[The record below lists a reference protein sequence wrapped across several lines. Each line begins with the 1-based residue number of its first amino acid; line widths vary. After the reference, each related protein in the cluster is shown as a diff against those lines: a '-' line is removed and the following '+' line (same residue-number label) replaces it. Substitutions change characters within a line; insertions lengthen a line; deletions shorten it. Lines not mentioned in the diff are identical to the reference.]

1 MNYGKFFRLNKH
13 LSRIEDGFAIYDYI
27 DLPAYF
33 TPSKDNLMSPKYP
46 ISVIIMGDSV
56 AFKLHYS
63 AYKIEKVSKQDA
75 QDESIKGYS
84 NYPQY
89 IYNIEAP
96 SLISENKVKGGDT
109 TKIVHMEEII
119 LELPFTDTVGRSLSD
134 TIRDIYDTQFPLIQ
148 RDNGKDSDLSSK
160 EKSSGGRYLEKL
172 IRTRYLEEKVDE
184 VKDVNSHFYESL
196 RKISD
201 GTASYSTL
209 WLMGLVKGDKNG
221 VRYRRTDKKG
231 NVIGFLRKLLL
242 DFMFDLKHSDVFQ
255 NSACYQKMYSGLMS
269 NFYFSAL
276 MHKCEYYY
284 YRELTRSA
292 IKGCRLENKKE
303 RERVITLYAE
313 ELFRAESNWVQDIM
327 SPLAEQYFEN
337 QGINERLKEGNSVIK
352 LLCRIKSGWRNA
364 AISENSEFYSWP
376 SWFADSEE
384 EMRRVCFKTKD
395 DSGELHICNAD
406 TLVECLGLEGIEN
419 PLVKE
424 MVSSRNSNREMISK
438 WFFSRYDFNDTF
450 RLHLFRYSNHLICL
464 ILFGLILWFFQMD
477 FMIKSLSYLES
488 NIKPSII
495 SFCLVVSPFIGRWI
509 LDTCYECSDENW
521 GNIVKARNRLVGK
534 RICNFIVHTLFIVGI
549 LIEMVNERWVMMI
562 ALAVLYGVVTFL
574 VFPWLRFPRIDF
586 ISKLHL
592 FLPRPVAA
600 ITFAWLTLSMGFDI
614 YVSFFDALPSRNH
627 EIFITIVVFVFIMFV
642 INRTMPASSSLRK
655 VHRSIELLLISY
667 AISLAVG
674 LVVVNFIGEKFL
686 ERGGFMNDFYD
697 EYVNVPGRQNKN
709 RLMRDIAHLKAT
721 DESVTDILLSA
732 EDSVKLNYLVKQTLK
747 DSTESFRVQE
757 SNLENIYHVVKEE
770 NKYYLIQN
778 YAYPLAEKKPLFGL
792 ELFIMRDFLI
802 MFSFIAM
809 FMGIF
814 IQLIILGDNKQM
826 TEL

>member
-46 ISVIIMGDSV
+46 ISVMVLGDSV
-56 AFKLHYS
+56 VFKLHYS

-209 WLMGLVKGDKNG
+209 WLMGLVKGDKND
-221 VRYRRTDKKG
+221 VRYRLTDKKG

-255 NSACYQKMYSGLMS
+255 NSANYQKMYSGLMS
-269 NFYFSAL
+269 DFYFSAL

-284 YRELTRSA
+284 YRKLTREA
-292 IKGCRLENKKE
+292 IDEIEDGGIDKKTRKQRKE
-303 RERVITLYAE
+303 SIKVLYAN
-313 ELFRAESNWVQDIM
+313 ELVKAEDLWVQDIM
-327 SPLAEQYFEN
+327 NPQAEKDFEHRYP
-337 QGINERLKEGNSVIK
+337 E
-352 LLCRIKSGWRNA
+352 KSKIRREIFGG
-364 AISENSEFYSWP
+364 YSFQQWP
-376 SWFADSEE
+376 SWFAEPEE
-384 EMRRVCFKTKD
+384 EMRRICFTMQEK
-395 DSGELHICNAD
+395 SGRKHICNAD
-406 TLVECLGLEGIEN
+406 TLIEYFN
-419 PLVKE
+419 INNRKDDISEFLVATNN
-424 MVSSRNSNREMISK
+424 RNRELISR
-438 WFFSRYDFNDTF
+438 WFLKRYDFNDVIHLHFFKYLNIFIVLCIVSVLLLWLF
-450 RLHLFRYSNHLICL
+450 RLIGFNDLNYLNKIFLDKNIYFVIIGVLAFICTPIIYSKWNNASKEDIIIRKRRATVFKRTY
-464 ILFGLILWFFQMD
+464 ILFSFLSIYTICIGLFNTKIGKEWGELGEWAPIWIFILLSVSYYVL
-477 FMIKSLSYLES
+477 INIPKLGLPALHPISSLHL
-488 NIKPSII
+488 
-495 SFCLVVSPFIGRWI
+495 L
-509 LDTCYECSDENW
+509 
-521 GNIVKARNRLVGK
+521 
-534 RICNFIVHTLFIVGI
+534 
-549 LIEMVNERWVMMI
+549 
-562 ALAVLYGVVTFL
+562 
-574 VFPWLRFPRIDF
+574 FPR
-586 ISKLHL
+586 L
-592 FLPRPVAA
+592 VAA
-600 ITFAWLTLSMGFDI
+600 ITAGWLTMSLGFDI
-614 YVSFFDALPSRNH
+614 YVSFFDSAPRWHTAIVISV
-627 EIFITIVVFVFIMFV
+627 VVFMFIMYE
-642 INRTMPASSSLRK
+642 INRIMPASNNFRIFLR
-655 VHRSIELLLISY
+655 SFEFLIISY
-667 AISLAVG
+667 CISLLVG
-674 LVVVNFIGEKFL
+674 VVVINFLGEKFL
-686 ERGGFMNDFYD
+686 ERGGYIGDYYDQHVQQDVNGNSYVVDTIAYHVNTNKEVLNDSQWVSY
-697 EYVNVPGRQNKN
+697 GKAIIN
-709 RLMRDIAHLKAT
+709 RLNDINNPN
-721 DESVTDILLSA
+721 DIPNIKKVDNLQ
-732 EDSVKLNYLVKQTLK
+732 KITK
-747 DSTESFRVQE
+747 DGHKIV
-757 SNLENIYHVVKEE
+757 
-770 NKYYLIQN
+770 
-778 YAYPLAEKKPLFGL
+778 EKKTIFGYKI
-792 ELFIMRDFLI
+792 FFMRDFLI

-809 FMGIF
+809 FWGIF
-814 IQLIILGDNKQM
+814 IQMIFTGEKQM